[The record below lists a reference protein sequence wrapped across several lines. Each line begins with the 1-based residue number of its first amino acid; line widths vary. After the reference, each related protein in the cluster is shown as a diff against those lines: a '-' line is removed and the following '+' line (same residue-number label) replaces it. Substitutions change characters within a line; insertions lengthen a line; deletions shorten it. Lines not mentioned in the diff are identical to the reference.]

1 MASKYHNDDQGKL
14 WKRILKINLLR
25 YKIRIYKKVKQ

>member
-1 MASKYHNDDQGKL
+1 MAKYHNDDNNVL

-25 YKIRIYKKVKQ
+25 YKIRIYKKVKDQ